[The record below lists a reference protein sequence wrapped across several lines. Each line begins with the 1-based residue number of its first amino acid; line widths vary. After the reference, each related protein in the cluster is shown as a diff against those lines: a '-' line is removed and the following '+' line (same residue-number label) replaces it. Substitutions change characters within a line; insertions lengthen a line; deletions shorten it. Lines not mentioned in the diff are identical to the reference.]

1 MGRISFR
8 TETKLAEWTQ
18 DLGQTGYQLRKF
30 ALSKQSTTRLKL
42 EGRTTTRVKYCAVFA
57 PHQKPTT
64 SNDVH
69 TAARVLSKTKAA
81 SLRHFS
87 TYVESDIMERH
98 AISVAT
104 PAGARLECA
113 ANASAL

>member
-1 MGRISFR
+1 MDARFGPDWLPTSKVR
-8 TETKLAEWTQ
+8 TFETEYNTAKIRRTYDNASKI
-18 DLGQTGYQLRKF
+18 LRGF
-30 ALSKQSTTRLKL
+30 CSLSITS
-42 EGRTTTRVKYCAVFA
+42 A